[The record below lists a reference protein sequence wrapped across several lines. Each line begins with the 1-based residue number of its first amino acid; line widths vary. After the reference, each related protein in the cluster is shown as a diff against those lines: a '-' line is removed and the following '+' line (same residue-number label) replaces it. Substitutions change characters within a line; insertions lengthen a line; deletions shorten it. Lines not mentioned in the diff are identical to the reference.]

1 VPSGDSRALRNA
13 IRLILEDA
21 EVANRLSNN
30 ARAAYEMFSMP
41 KCMGRILEVTEEIVS
56 QNRMKRNLSDFTF
69 PEDP

>member
-1 VPSGDSRALRNA
+1 MPSGDSRALRNA

-30 ARAAYEMFSMP
+30 ARAAYEMFSTP